1 MKAQF
6 EPGDKVRV
14 VNPEGGD
21 GSLLYGAEH
30 TVAHLCTE
38 SYTPNCRVHHL
49 QLEGMGNI
57 WWDQVRFEKVEA
69 LWTVGDKVSG
79 GDYPRLPIGSVV
91 FDEPAAEDTVASVPV
106 LKTGE
111 DEWTNQGWPGVFTNA
126 EMADDVRTLT
136 RLGDGTPPAKCTGEG
151 GCQVEVHYHGCYAD
165 VPPAKCDDPS
175 EHGTQTEVEPER
187 DFLCCA
193 APSHIHGRIVMPTG
207 ERVETT
213 LTVPPATAD
222 VEPEPLKEEYARL
235 RRVERRIT
243 DVLDAWKRQPC
254 HMTGEAAATILRRVM
269 EEANSDTVTEPEDA
283 DDAYVEAEPLT
294 LVEIDTLDREEIHR
308 LIACLPVDWGLI
320 EPDGSVVSEVI
331 NEVSAALLEFAN
343 PVKSAQCT
351 SLLDMSDSVRIQC
364 AKDANVLVHMHRA
377 VYAGV
382 EVRWPDDEAY
392 GRVEVSS

>member
-91 FDEPAAEDTVASVPV
+91 FDEPGAEDTVASVPV

-136 RLGDGTPPAKCTGEG
+136 CLGDGITD
-151 GCQVEVHYHGCYAD
+151 VEI
-165 VPPAKCDDPS
+165 
-175 EHGTQTEVEPER
+175 VEPER

-193 APSHIHGRIVMPTG
+193 APSHVHGTIVAPTG
-207 ERVETT
+207 ERVEST
-213 LTVPPATAD
+213 LTAGPADTDERIGAWERVAQHPIFAGCYAVEGPLIDAVISRLDELLAIAYVNPGDAD
-222 VEPEPLKEEYARL
+222 ATDAYVEPEPLKEGAAVLVWAKVANGGIEDSDDMFRVWINPDGARF
-235 RRVERRIT
+235 
-243 DVLDAWKRQPC
+243 A
-254 HMTGEAAATILRRVM
+254 
-269 EEANSDTVTEPEDA
+269 
-283 DDAYVEAEPLT
+283 
-294 LVEIDTLDREEIHR
+294 LV
-308 LIACLPVDWGLI
+308 VQV
-320 EPDGSVVSEVI
+320 EPDAIVRPDAGQV
-331 NEVSAALLEFAN
+331 
-343 PVKSAQCT
+343 PPWVKPAQCT
-351 SLLDMSDSVRIQC
+351 SLKDMSDSVRIQC
-364 AKDANVLVHMHRA
+364 AKAADVLVHMHRA

>member
-1 MKAQF
+1 MNAQF
-6 EPGDKVRV
+6 KPGDKVRV

-57 WWDQVRFEKVEA
+57 WWDQVRFEKVEPE
-69 LWTVGDKVSG
+69 WTVGQEVSG

-136 RLGDGTPPAKCTGEG
+136 RLGDGIADA
-151 GCQVEVHYHGCYAD
+151 EV
-165 VPPAKCDDPS
+165 
-175 EHGTQTEVEPER
+175 VEPER
-187 DFLCCA
+187 NFFCCA

-222 VEPEPLKEEYARL
+222 VEPAPAKVTGNSDGPHLHFGVCRKCGCTDEDCSGCIARTGHACSWVEGDLCSACADVEPEPLKEADAVLVWAKVANGGIQDSEDMFRVWINPDGARF
-235 RRVERRIT
+235 
-243 DVLDAWKRQPC
+243 A
-254 HMTGEAAATILRRVM
+254 
-269 EEANSDTVTEPEDA
+269 
-283 DDAYVEAEPLT
+283 
-294 LVEIDTLDREEIHR
+294 LV
-308 LIACLPVDWGLI
+308 VQV
-320 EPDGSVVSEVI
+320 EPDAIVRPDAGQVPPW
-331 NEVSAALLEFAN
+331 AK
-343 PVKSAQCT
+343 PAQCT
-351 SLLDMSDSVRIQC
+351 SLKDMSDSVRIQC
-364 AKDANVLVHMHRA
+364 AKAADVLVHMHRA

-382 EVRWPDDEAY
+382 EVHWPDDEAY